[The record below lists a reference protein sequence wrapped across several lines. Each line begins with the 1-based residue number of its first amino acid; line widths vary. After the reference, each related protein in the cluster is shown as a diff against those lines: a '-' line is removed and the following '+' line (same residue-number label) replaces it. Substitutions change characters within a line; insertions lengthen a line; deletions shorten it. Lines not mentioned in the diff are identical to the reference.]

1 VKRWDQLK
9 AANATQ
15 KAAYPKVSATNTSI
29 NVCSGTCPCHHGCCW
44 WHIPPKFLL
53 DWRPYYTAPIRFCL
67 VRNPFKRMLSQYS
80 WLGSSQCPST
90 LEELQKRDA
99 WLQKHLRQ
107 FQAGEHWV
115 GDCHFI
121 PQHWYIADNVDMPW
135 MAKLLDPPAPSSEAL
150 RAIRNHPPPS
160 AAESWQCNVVLRFEN
175 MTTDLTTFKQ
185 WTNVDVVPNYHQPS
199 TSKCSN
205 TLASETV
212 RLIREI
218 YADDFQRYG
227 YSTEWMTTQ

>member
-1 VKRWDQLK
+1 
-9 AANATQ
+9 
-15 KAAYPKVSATNTSI
+15 
-29 NVCSGTCPCHHGCCW
+29 
-44 WHIPPKFLL
+44 
-53 DWRPYYTAPIRFCL
+53 
-67 VRNPFKRMLSQYS
+67 
-80 WLGSSQCPST
+80 
-90 LEELQKRDA
+90 
-99 WLQKHLRQ
+99 
-107 FQAGEHWV
+107 
-115 GDCHFI
+115 
-121 PQHWYIADNVDMPW
+121 MPW